1 MRHSIDCVCGF
12 ETPLVEEIE
21 DIDFGSLHAHQ
32 EFCSQETPAVHKI
45 VMPEERDELHI
56 MVDNIEVVV
65 KRTDEGVVVDLSSD
79 KENPN
84 EELIASTYAF
94 FHE

>member
-1 MRHSIDCVCGF
+1 
-12 ETPLVEEIE
+12 
-21 DIDFGSLHAHQ
+21 
-32 EFCSQETPAVHKI
+32 
-45 VMPEERDELHI
+45 MPEEQDELHI

>member
-1 MRHSIDCVCGF
+1 MSSTSKTERSKY
-12 ETPLVEEIE
+12 
-21 DIDFGSLHAHQ
+21 A
-32 EFCSQETPAVHKI
+32 SQI
-45 VMPEERDELHI
+45 VMPEEQDELHI